1 MKAALRR
8 AQANQKSSKPAQ
20 PNRPNAQKKIPNDK
34 SAVDDRRRTMLLGKK
49 AARTITADN
58 GEVIVAEGAEITEE
72 VLQKAKLSN
81 KYIELSMNYT
91 A

>member
-1 MKAALRR
+1 MRR
-8 AQANQKSSKPAQ
+8 AQANQKSTGKNP
-20 PNRPNAQKKIPNDK
+20 PPGRPNTQKKIPNDK
-34 SAVDDRRRTMLLGKK
+34 STDDRRRIMLLGKK

-58 GEVIVAEGAEITEE
+58 GEVIVTEGAEITEE
-72 VLQKAKLSN
+72 VLQKAKLAN